1 MLATLARGFAPT
13 PHAMAELE
21 AERVKLAKRDRKEA
35 NALLDAVFAEDV
47 PRVTHLL
54 AIGVNPDAR
63 IDTAQPCSVKGW
75 MDGESALAIAI
86 TIGNVPIARLLLEA
100 GASMELADVKTKT
113 TPLMYA
119 AVMNKLEGAQLL
131 VEWSAKL
138 NAVNNVGKT
147 ALSLAA
153 QEGFAAVVQFL
164 VDSGADLN
172 AQDGEGMTALH
183 WAAHKGHLEPTRIL
197 LDAGAELDLRTR

>member
-1 MLATLARGFAPT
+1 
-13 PHAMAELE
+13 MAELE
-21 AERVKLAKRDRKEA
+21 AERVKLAKRERKEA
-35 NALLDAVFAEDV
+35 NGLLDAVGAQDV

-63 IDTAQPCSVKGW
+63 IDNAHPCSVKVWPNGA
-75 MDGESALAIAI
+75 SALAIAI
-86 TIGNVPIARLLLEA
+86 GRGNVPIARLLLEA
-100 GASMELADVKTKT
+100 GASTELAVVERKM
-113 TPLMYA
+113 TPLMAA